1 MGFFSK
7 KDKDLKS
14 ATADFA
20 PQLEAIK
27 REIIKQENGNQD
39 KVDPVDPSTTIQG
52 TSETTMSSQS
62 TNVSTLPRNGN
73 GNAGNNGNGYNSGS
87 GNMSG
92 NGNGHQEIPSMLKAT
107 VISQGFSFKGE
118 IVGEGALN
126 VDGVFSGRIQ
136 VESLSISSTG
146 SVEGEIKANS
156 VKVTGQ
162 LFGIVDCVDL
172 TLADKARFEGRVT
185 YESIQIQKGSMFRGE
200 IIKK

>member
-7 KDKDLKS
+7 KDKEFKA

-20 PQLEAIK
+20 PQLEAIQ
-27 REIIKQENGNQD
+27 REIIKQENGNHE
-39 KVDPVDPSTTIQG
+39 KVDTVDTQVPKQV
-52 TSETTMSSQS
+52 TSEKTMTTQS
-62 TNVSTLPRNGN
+62 NGSPLPRNGN
-73 GNAGNNGNGYNSGS
+73 GNVNGNGN
-87 GNMSG
+87 G
-92 NGNGHQEIPSMLKAT
+92 NGNGHHEVPSMLKST

-118 IVGEGALN
+118 IIGEGALN
-126 VDGVFSGRIQ
+126 VDGAFSGKIQ
-136 VESLSISSTG
+136 VQSLSISSTG

-162 LFGIVDCVDL
+162 LVGIVDCVDL
-172 TLADKARFEGRVT
+172 TLADKARVEGRVT